1 MAICKDIQYAG
12 FLGKLYKTKNVLGN
26 KLPES
31 GEDSIAREETHPTT
45 CPWPLGESFNNGTS
59 AC

>member
-1 MAICKDIQYAG
+1 MAICKDIRYAG

-31 GEDSIAREETHPTT
+31 GEDSIAREETSNY
-45 CPWPLGESFNNGTS
+45 LSLASERVL
-59 AC
+59 